1 VAEYFLAILAVQSP
15 LRHSVT
21 LWRGAGL
28 AVTNNAKTQQ
38 IENVQ
43 KGTREKLTFRSLFA
57 SGQIYQPPE
66 WTLVVWRPERY
77 LPKRE
82 LKS

>member
-1 VAEYFLAILAVQSP
+1 VPEYFLAILAVQSP

-43 KGTREKLTFRSLFA
+43 KGTPEKLAFWSLSVRA
-57 SGQIYQPPE
+57 QIY
-66 WTLVVWRPERY
+66 
-77 LPKRE
+77 
-82 LKS
+82 